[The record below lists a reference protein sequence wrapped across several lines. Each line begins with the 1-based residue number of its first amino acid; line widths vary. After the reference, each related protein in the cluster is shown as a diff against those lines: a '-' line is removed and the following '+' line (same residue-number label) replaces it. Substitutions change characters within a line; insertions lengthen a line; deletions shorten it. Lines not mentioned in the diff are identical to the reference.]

1 MKQSTEGV
9 AVAVRAVIAAHAQAQ
24 DAGRTDD
31 IVALYTADAVLEV
44 PGMPTANGREAL
56 RAAFKGWAP
65 AQPQL
70 HIVSNT
76 VLTDRGAEEDGEVTA
91 VSDVAFLQRGDSGW
105 AVQLV
110 GRYEDTLFHEEGAWR
125 FKRRSSTF
133 TA

>member
-1 MKQSTEGV
+1 MNQSTEGV

-31 IVALYTADAVLEV
+31 IVALYTSDAVLEV
-44 PGMPTANGREAL
+44 PGMDPANGREAL

-65 AQPQL
+65 ERPQL

-76 VLTDRGAEEDGEVTA
+76 VLTHVGTEEDDEVTA

-110 GRYEDTLFHEEGAWR
+110 GRYQDTLCRDEGAWR